1 MKEFGQFCYMMLILV
16 ASVIISGLMF
26 AQMYEWFISKP
37 FNLPQIGNLHAMGIT
52 TFIVLIKGKR
62 RSLKESSKEKDSVID
77 VTSEFIYQLL
87 MNLFILFIGY
97 IITLLM

>member
-37 FNLPQIGNLHAMGIT
+37 FNLPKITNIHAMGIV
-52 TFIVLIKGKR
+52 TFIVLLKGRKP
-62 RSLKESSKEKDSVID
+62 LKESTKEPSSVVDI
-77 VTSEFIYQLL
+77 TSEFIYQILL
-87 MNLFILFIGY
+87 NLFTLFVGY